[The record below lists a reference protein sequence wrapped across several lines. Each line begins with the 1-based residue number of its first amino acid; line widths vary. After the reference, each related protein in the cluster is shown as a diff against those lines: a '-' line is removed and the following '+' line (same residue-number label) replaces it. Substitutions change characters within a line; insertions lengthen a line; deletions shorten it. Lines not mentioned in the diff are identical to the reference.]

1 MKDGF
6 EVGMAVGLDRSMDV
20 GLGEEG
26 RLMEITEEHGV
37 GVCRD
42 DGRDMGWAI
51 LDKLPLGTRLSCC
64 NGWLKDEGW
73 EENW

>member
-1 MKDGF
+1 MTL
-6 EVGMAVGLDRSMDV
+6 GLDRSIDV

-42 DGRDMGWAI
+42 DGREMGWAI
-51 LDKLPLGTRLSCC
+51 LDKLPLGTRLGAYS
-64 NGWLKDEGW
+64 LRQRRQYLSILRQT
-73 EENW
+73 